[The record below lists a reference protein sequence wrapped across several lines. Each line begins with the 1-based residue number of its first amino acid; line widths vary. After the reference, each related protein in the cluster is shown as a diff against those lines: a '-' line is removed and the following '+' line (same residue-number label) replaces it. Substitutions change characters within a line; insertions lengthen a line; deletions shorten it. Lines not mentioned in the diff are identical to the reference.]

1 MKVSK
6 SQKNIFKKTLKKYLR
21 NLKKQVKKLG

>member
-6 SQKNIFKKTLKKYLR
+6 SQKNIFKQTLKKYLR
-21 NLKKQVKKLG
+21 KLKKQTKKLG